1 MSKRLTH
8 IDEQGRPSMVDVGAK
23 PMTHRVARAEGWV
36 RMSPE
41 ALAAI
46 TTGRVKKGDV
56 LRIAELAGIQGAKR
70 TADLIPLCHPL
81 PVDAV
86 TVSVE
91 AVDGAVRIAAEVS
104 AHWRTGVEMEAL
116 SAVSAAAPSSA
127 DPWSRRPEAPHQQHC
142 CCRAA
147 RPPPGSSIGD

>member
-56 LRIAELAGIQGAKR
+56 LRLRSSPASKGQ
-70 TADLIPLCHPL
+70 
-81 PVDAV
+81 
-86 TVSVE
+86 
-91 AVDGAVRIAAEVS
+91 
-104 AHWRTGVEMEAL
+104 AHRRSD
-116 SAVSAAAPSSA
+116 SAVSSAP
-127 DPWSRRPEAPHQQHC
+127 
-142 CCRAA
+142 
-147 RPPPGSSIGD
+147 G